1 MSSFSHFSRQNLE
14 TDQNDLLGISYW
26 LLTLLRITGPEF
38 SRVRLGLRSIFIL
51 ALYLL
56 NSDTSWFFVCFLGV
70 FFFFFLSSSLKASKA
85 LTLFYISDNLL
96 GMLPRQ
102 STQIQQYKT
111 IASLDFR
118 KKKFLTHIWK
128 HVKGRLDY

>member
-1 MSSFSHFSRQNLE
+1 MCTQQTRLNSQSQEENMSSFSHFSRQNLE

-70 FFFFFLSSSLKASKA
+70 FFFFLTSSLKASKA

-102 STQIQQYKT
+102 STQI
-111 IASLDFR
+111 
-118 KKKFLTHIWK
+118 
-128 HVKGRLDY
+128 